1 MKLQKVFEICTICT
15 VVFLMITFLV
25 IAITPKYSFTET
37 TYVVRSGDCLWTIAE
52 KYCPN
57 SMNTW
62 DYIHRIYDA
71 NSLTSYTIHP
81 GQILTVY
88 EVSVG

>member
-1 MKLQKVFEICTICT
+1 MKLQKIFEIVTIFA
-15 VVFLMITFLV
+15 VVILMITLLV
-25 IAITPKYSFTET
+25 IAVTPKYSFTET
-37 TYVVRSGDCLWTIAE
+37 TYVVHSGDCLWAIAK
-52 KYCPN
+52 KYCPD

-71 NSLTSYTIHP
+71 NGLTSYTIHP

>member
-1 MKLQKVFEICTICT
+1 MKLQKVFEICTICA

-62 DYIHRIYDA
+62 DYIHRISVWFTLTLTA
-71 NSLTSYTIHP
+71 NSLR
-81 GQILTVY
+81 LALKM
-88 EVSVG
+88 